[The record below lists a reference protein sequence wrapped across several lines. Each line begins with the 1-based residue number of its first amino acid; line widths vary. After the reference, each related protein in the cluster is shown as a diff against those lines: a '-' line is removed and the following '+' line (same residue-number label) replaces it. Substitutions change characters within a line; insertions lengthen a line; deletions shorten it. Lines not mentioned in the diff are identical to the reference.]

1 MLHFDFK
8 TFLLPFVVFHDCVSD
23 TCDGCINTD
32 NDSNAGLAKVIA
44 WLDDFY
50 VGTYDDDMSR
60 ADYWALAAV
69 AAIKATA
76 ISANGEDCTY
86 GE

>member
-1 MLHFDFK
+1 M
-8 TFLLPFVVFHDCVSD
+8 P
-23 TCDGCINTD
+23 
-32 NDSNAGLAKVIA
+32 AKVIA

-60 ADYWALAAV
+60 ADYWALAAI
-69 AAIKATA
+69 AAVKATA

>member
-1 MLHFDFK
+1 MIASVTLAMAVL
-8 TFLLPFVVFHDCVSD
+8 TRIMIPMP
-23 TCDGCINTD
+23 
-32 NDSNAGLAKVIA
+32 AKVIA

-60 ADYWALAAV
+60 ADYWALAAI
-69 AAIKATA
+69 AAVKATA